1 MTKTTIKITG
11 YTDSDD
17 KSRTVFETEH
27 HGKVSAFNDEG
38 SDLIKDLKSHPE
50 CLISVN
56 LVESKTLTKAGKP
69 YTNIRDFYGKVVEQ
83 DGITAIKEI
92 VQQGKQSKMYAP
104 KETNFAGAPI
114 AEDVETI
121 EPQINESIA
130 KANFSKYEE
139 MQEKKSIKNSTYNP
153 TTMYVSY
160 AKDIYC
166 ALLNCAA
173 NTDSI
178 DNVMEHAIMMVK
190 QAHKGFS

>member
-17 KSRTVFETEH
+17 KSRTIFETEH

-69 YTNIRDFYGKVVEQ
+69 YINIRDFYGKVVEQ

-92 VQQGKQSKMYAP
+92 IKPGQQSNQ
-104 KETNFAGAPI
+104 FAGAPI
-114 AEDVETI
+114 AEDVETV

-130 KANFSKYEE
+130 KANFIKYEE
-139 MQEKKSIKNSTYNP
+139 IQEKKSIKNSTYNP

-178 DNVMEHAIMMVK
+178 ENVMEHAIMMVK
-190 QAHKGFS
+190 QAHKAFS